1 MSFNEKNIP
10 QFDAYNHDELDA
22 EEKKAF
28 EEKLAQDPVFKA
40 EFDAFNQFEKA
51 IENAEIASFKAN
63 LSNWD
68 PAKEPSKS
76 NGKIINL
83 RILAAVAAVALIG
96 FLTVTYFFQKPSN
109 QDLVTTH
116 FIPYDNVLT
125 VRGAKED
132 IDEAL
137 LFYEQKNYTEAVV
150 LFNRYPENDMAVFY
164 AAESYTA
171 MANYTDAAAR
181 YEILLKK
188 NTLFNDISTFHLA
201 LAYLGQNDAK
211 KALAIFEGIQED
223 SDYYKEAQ
231 LLIEELK

>member
-10 QFDAYNHDELDA
+10 QFDAYNQNELDA

-28 EEKLAQDPVFKA
+28 EEKLAGDPVFKA

-68 PAKEPSKS
+68 APKEPSKS

-83 RILAAVAAVALIG
+83 RILTAVAAVALIG
-96 FLTVTYFFQKPSN
+96 FLAVTYFFQKPSN
-109 QDLVTTH
+109 QDLAIAH
-116 FIPYDNVLT
+116 FTPYDNVLT

-132 IDEAL
+132 IDAAL
-137 LFYEQKNYTEAVV
+137 LLYEQQNYTEALV

-171 MANYTDAAAR
+171 IANYPEAVTR
-181 YEILLKK
+181 YETLLKK
-188 NTLFNDISTFHLA
+188 NTLFNEISTFHLA
-201 LAYLGQNDAK
+201 LAYLGQDNAK
-211 KALAIFEGIQED
+211 KALSIFEGIPAD
-223 SDYYKEAQ
+223 SDYYQEAQ